1 MNRIT
6 TILAALVLASSAGAD
21 TPAKELFGAQSH
33 PSDQRPEPIGSYAKG
48 CLAGAVQLPE
58 TGPAW
63 QAMRLSRNRHWGHPN
78 LISFVERLSQSAVEI
93 GWNGIYV
100 GDMSQPRG
108 GPMLGGHASHQIGL
122 DVDIWLLPPERLDLS
137 ARRRENISSL
147 NVRAEDHRTVNAD
160 WTPAHMALLRAAAR
174 DRAVARIFVSG
185 AIKAQMCADAPRGD
199 RRWLR
204 KIRPWWGHYA
214 HFHVR
219 LNCPRGARNCTEQAA
234 IPRGDGCEDAQW
246 WVTDALAPP
255 PPPDP
260 NAPPPVPTPPKAQLT
275 LASLP
280 GQCTG
285 VLSASP

>member
-1 MNRIT
+1 MKRFALIW
-6 TILAALVLASSAGAD
+6 AALAMAGAALAD
-21 TPAKELFGAQSH
+21 TPAKELFGAQSL
-33 PSDQRPEPIGSYAKG
+33 PSAQRAAPIGSYAKG

-58 TGPAW
+58 TGPSW

-78 LISFVERLSQSAVEI
+78 LVGFIERLSQSAVDI

-147 NVRAEDHRTVNAD
+147 NVRAEDHRSVNGN
-160 WTPAHMALLRAAAR
+160 WTAQHMALLRAAAR
-174 DRAVARIFVSG
+174 DRSVARIFVSG
-185 AIKAQMCADAPRGD
+185 AIKVQICADSPRGD

-204 KIRPWWGHYA
+204 KIRPWWGHYS

-234 IPRGDGCEDAQW
+234 IPRGDGCDDAQW
-246 WVTDALAPP
+246 WVTGALEPP

-260 NAPPPVPTPPKAQLT
+260 NAPPATPTPPKAAIT
-275 LASLP
+275 LATLP

-285 VLSASP
+285 VLASP

>member
-1 MNRIT
+1 MMRISVV
-6 TILAALVLASSAGAD
+6 LAALAFAGAALAD
-21 TPAKELFGAQSH
+21 TPAKELFGGQSQPSAQ
-33 PSDQRPEPIGSYAKG
+33 RAEPIGSYAKG

-78 LISFVERLSQSAVEI
+78 LVSFVERLSQSAVEI

-122 DVDIWLLPPERLDLS
+122 DVDIWLLPPERLDLT
-137 ARRRENISSL
+137 ARQRENISSL
-147 NVRAEDHRTVNAD
+147 NVRSEDHRTVNSN
-160 WTPAHMALLRAAAR
+160 WTPEHMALLRAAAR

-185 AIKAQMCADAPRGD
+185 AIKAQMCADAQQGD

-260 NAPPPVPTPPKAQLT
+260 SVPAPPPLPPKAELT
-275 LASLP
+275 MASLP
-280 GQCTG
+280 SQCGG
-285 VLSASP
+285 VLASP

>member
-1 MNRIT
+1 MIR
-6 TILAALVLASSAGAD
+6 LAAIIALLLAGPALAD
-21 TPAKELFGAQSH
+21 TPAKVLFGAQNL
-33 PSDQRPEPIGSYAKG
+33 PSDQRAEPIGSYARG

-58 TGPAW
+58 TGPDW
-63 QAMRLSRNRHWGHPN
+63 QAMRLSRNRHWGHPS
-78 LISFVERLSQSAVEI
+78 LVSFIERLSQSATDI

-108 GPMLGGHASHQIGL
+108 GPMLGGHKSHQIGL
-122 DVDIWLLPPERLDLS
+122 DVDIWLLPPPQLDLS
-137 ARRRENISSL
+137 ARQRENISSI
-147 NVRAEDHRTVNAD
+147 NVRSADQRSVNGN
-160 WTPAHMALLRAAAR
+160 WTLEHMAVLRAAAK
-174 DRAVARIFVSG
+174 DPAVARIFVAG

-204 KIRPWWGHYA
+204 KIRPWWGHNT

-219 LNCPRGARNCTEQAA
+219 LNCPRGARNCTEQDA

-260 NAPPPVPTPPKAQLT
+260 NAPPPTPRPPKPEIT
-275 LASLP
+275 LATLP

-285 VLSASP
+285 VLASP